1 MISTTNVKIVKQP
14 TVITIKVSDPAPIRI
29 TIVR

>member
-1 MISTTNVKIVKQP
+1 MISTTNIQVVKSP
-14 TVITIKVSDPAPIRI
+14 TVVTIKVSDPAPIRI